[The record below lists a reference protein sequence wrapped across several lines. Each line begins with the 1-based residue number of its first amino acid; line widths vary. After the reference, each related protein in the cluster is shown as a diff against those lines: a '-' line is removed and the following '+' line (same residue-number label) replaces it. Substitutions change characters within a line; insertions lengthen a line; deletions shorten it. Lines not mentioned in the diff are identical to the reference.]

1 MNKQLLI
8 LNSGIVKR
16 QALDDLDTD
25 ATHLVDVVEAQAR
38 RLGSENRI
46 RNAMTL
52 FGLVGE
58 NHEGSN
64 SARCMDGDPSG
75 HPNRQRVTQRSLV
88 YMILENVVSIG
99 KSALSTI
106 AMSIVAILST
116 VFGIISIH
124 RIILGLLVISAAAN
138 ILLTSRSTLTYWAE
152 RSASRF
158 LYEVGVKPN
167 KMMSKAIYLRDME
180 DLVWNGTELA
190 IIPKSEWYVRLG
202 TFPMADVDT

>member
-1 MNKQLLI
+1 M
-8 LNSGIVKR
+8 
-16 QALDDLDTD
+16 
-25 ATHLVDVVEAQAR
+25 VEAQAR
-38 RLGSENRI
+38 RLGPEDRI
-46 RNAMTL
+46 RNAITL

-64 SARCMDGDPSG
+64 TTHSMDGDPSG

-99 KSALSTI
+99 KSTLSTI

-116 VFGIISIH
+116 VIGIISIH
-124 RIILGLLVISAAAN
+124 RIILVFLVISAATN

-152 RSASRF
+152 KSAGRF
-158 LYEVGVKPN
+158 LNEVGVKPN

-190 IIPKSEWYVRLG
+190 IIPNSEWYVRLR
-202 TFPMADVDT
+202 TFLMENVDT